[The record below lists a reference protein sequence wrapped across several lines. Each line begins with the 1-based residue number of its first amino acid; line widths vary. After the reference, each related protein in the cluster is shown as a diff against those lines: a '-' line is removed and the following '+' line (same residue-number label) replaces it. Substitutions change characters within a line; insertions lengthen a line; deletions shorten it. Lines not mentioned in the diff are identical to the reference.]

1 MNTLLFKNIS
11 AENIALN
18 PNETALRLKAD
29 RGYTNEQIESCL
41 KLLKENINCKY
52 ISTRVEIKQNGS
64 IFDLGFGEFESKSLE
79 KNLTGCKEA
88 FVFLITLGFECDRL
102 LNKLSLTSPAQHFI
116 CDALASSMAE
126 AVCDMA
132 ENEIKENILC
142 NVRFSPGYGDLPL
155 EIQPRL
161 LDMLNA
167 QKLAGITISKSYLM
181 SPAKTITCIMGI
193 VK

>member
-18 PNETALRLKAD
+18 PNETALRLKTD

-41 KLLKENINCKY
+41 ETLKKNINCKY

-88 FVFLITLGFECDRL
+88 FVFLVTLGFECDML

-155 EIQPRL
+155 EIQPKL

-167 QKLAGITISKSYLM
+167 QKLAGITISKAYLM